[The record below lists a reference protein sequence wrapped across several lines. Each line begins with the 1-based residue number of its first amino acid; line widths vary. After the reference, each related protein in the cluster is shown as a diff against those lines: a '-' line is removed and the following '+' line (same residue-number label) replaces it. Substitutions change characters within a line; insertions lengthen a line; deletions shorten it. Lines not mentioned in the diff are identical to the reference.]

1 MTFPFRDLGTLCII
15 NSTKFFCKYKL
26 WSYNCTY
33 VVMLL
38 VGVFGGCLY
47 KYPDSVDTDLNSRLP
62 NILTLEEHD
71 KQLFTKDFYK
81 NLISSSKE
89 IGLKL
94 HKVLVD
100 YLNPQSEEVD
110 RVLKYNQVI
119 NIYWS
124 FLKSIAKNISKLTIE
139 QKILFRFAALIPNAL
154 GSEIQLLISKTI
166 WDNHYNESFIY
177 FDEWLYGVNSFKLS
191 RLATDLPMDN
201 FKEEDLEKILLNK
214 KEKLLANIDFAKSSL
229 KRTDKIREEALCRLR
244 SMFGFLFSNN
254 DQNDL
259 AYMPEYGVRSP
270 YANSILK
277 PLNFASDY
285 VDDLIKSNR
294 DVNIFINKIEDAN
307 RELFE
312 IQNKMNNIGMSVES
326 TIAHDEVEA
335 IRSANKLAIGP
346 RGNHFPILL
355 RNNVVANPQLFGS
368 RERIIQLVWE
378 IEDIQPR
385 LFQKAYRGDLL
396 RVVPYFI
403 LIPSYGDKGICWE
416 PIDVKNRANGRGKI
430 LIPMYAKNLR
440 KAVILGIGD
449 FVWEL
454 AKEQASFRWMETGI
468 TGQYYDYYVKFIK
481 KGNVKNFFL
490 EDYFLWI
497 DKESK
502 GIQKLEKLVRGIM
515 WRNLPFS
522 KNLKETL
529 AKKSFIYKDLL
540 DKDKNIQA
548 SDGY

>member
-1 MTFPFRDLGTLCII
+1 
-15 NSTKFFCKYKL
+15 
-26 WSYNCTY
+26 
-33 VVMLL
+33 MLL
-38 VGVFGGCLY
+38 GSVFGGFLY
-47 KYPDSVDTDLNSRLP
+47 KYPDSVDTDLDSRLP

-71 KQLFTKDFYK
+71 KQFFTKDFYK

-100 YLNPQSEEVD
+100 YLNPQPEEVD

-124 FLKSIAKNISKLTIE
+124 FLKSIAKNISSLTME

-177 FDEWLYGVNSFKLS
+177 FDEWLYGVSSLKLS

-201 FKEEDLEKILLNK
+201 FKEEDMEKILLNK

-229 KRTDKIREEALCRLR
+229 KRTDKIREEALCKLR
-244 SMFGFLFSNN
+244 NMFGFLFSHNS
-254 DQNDL
+254 QNDST
-259 AYMPEYGVRSP
+259 YIPEYGVKSP

-294 DVNIFINKIEDAN
+294 DINVFINKIEDAN
-307 RELFE
+307 KELFE

-326 TIAHDEVEA
+326 TIAYDEVEV
-335 IRSANKLAIGP
+335 IKSANKLAIGP

-355 RNNVVANPQLFGS
+355 RNNIVANPQFFGS
-368 RERIIQLVWE
+368 RERIMQLVWE

-416 PIDVKNRANGRGKI
+416 SIDVKNRANGRGKI
-430 LIPMYAKNLR
+430 LIPMYAKNLKR
-440 KAVILGIGD
+440 AVILGIGD

-497 DKESK
+497 EKESK
-502 GIQKLEKLVRGIM
+502 GIQKLDKLVRGIM

-529 AKKSFIYKDLL
+529 AKKSFIYKDLI
-540 DKDKNIQA
+540 DKDKNIQT